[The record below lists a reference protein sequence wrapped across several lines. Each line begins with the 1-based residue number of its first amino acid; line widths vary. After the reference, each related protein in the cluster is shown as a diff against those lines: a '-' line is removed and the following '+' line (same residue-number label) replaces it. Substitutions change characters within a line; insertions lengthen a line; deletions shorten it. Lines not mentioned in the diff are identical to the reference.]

1 MRCGRGETVAAR
13 VAVAAAFT
21 AVLGRYEDL
30 LPRESIRRI
39 LTQLRTFLLS
49 MAKFGAVGKPPRG
62 RSVESGHQR
71 PWLEAAGAAAIKQ
84 GDEPLRCEGCAAA
97 CEPADYRGAATTGC
111 SDTAEATPTCST
123 CGRRLGRASEPAGR
137 AVESEE
143 EARQRVAYMIQG
155 TLEALMAHVCCKLE
169 QLKLV
174 RCPANTQSTQPD
186 SNACI
191 VPRSDVITLAI
202 CCMYASAWFP
212 MYCSPPS
219 QLPLGASTTMLALY
233 CGKYT
238 RQTLM

>member
-1 MRCGRGETVAAR
+1 MRCGRGETVEAR

-71 PWLEAAGAAAIKQ
+71 PWLEAAGAAAIEQ

-97 CEPADYRGAATTGC
+97 REPADCRGGAAAAATGC

-143 EARQRVAYMIQG
+143 DARQRVAYMIQG
-155 TLEALMAHVCCKLE
+155 TLEALMATVCRKLE
-169 QLKLV
+169 QIKLV
-174 RCPANTQSTQPD
+174 CCPANTQSTQQTP
-186 SNACI
+186 
-191 VPRSDVITLAI
+191 
-202 CCMYASAWFP
+202 MHASRLTQ
-212 MYCSPPS
+212 M
-219 QLPLGASTTMLALY
+219 
-233 CGKYT
+233 
-238 RQTLM
+238 